1 MTPDLLQN
9 ELHRRLGYRKLSRGW
24 AKAEIFLGL
33 SAAGAGMLL
42 GVYAMSGVIWEALAA
57 ALALFVLGSYLAL
70 AGHRSHLY
78 QSASEQFVVLV
89 EEIRKLD
96 KKDPQS

>member
-1 MTPDLLQN
+1 MPSDLLRN
-9 ELHRRLGYRKLSRGW
+9 ELHRRLGYRKLSPGW

-42 GVYAMSGVIWEALAA
+42 GMYAVPSVVWELLVA

-78 QSASEQFVVLV
+78 QSAGGQFVVLV

-96 KKDPQS
+96 KKDPHP

>member
-1 MTPDLLQN
+1 MTPDLLRD

-24 AKAEIFLGL
+24 AKAEILLGL
-33 SAAGAGMLL
+33 CAAGAGMLL
-42 GVYAMSGVIWEALAA
+42 GIAVPGFGWEPLA
-57 ALALFVLGSYLAL
+57 ALALFVLGGYLAL

-78 QSASEQFVVLV
+78 QSAGEQFVVLV

-96 KKDPQS
+96 KKDPRP